1 MKAAILADT
10 GQDLYLYPIDPDN
23 RPLSQWS
30 THRIAVIERGF
41 PNLGLYEFD
50 MDDID
55 INVDYALFANDA
67 IPTNFTVALRQ
78 VSFEVQRLE
87 LSQYFTGII

>member
-30 THRIAVIERGF
+30 THRVPVVERGF
-41 PNLGLYEFD
+41 PNQGLYEFD
-50 MDDID
+50 MGDID
-55 INVDYALFANDA
+55 IDVDYALFASDA

-87 LSQYFTGII
+87 RLQFLTGII